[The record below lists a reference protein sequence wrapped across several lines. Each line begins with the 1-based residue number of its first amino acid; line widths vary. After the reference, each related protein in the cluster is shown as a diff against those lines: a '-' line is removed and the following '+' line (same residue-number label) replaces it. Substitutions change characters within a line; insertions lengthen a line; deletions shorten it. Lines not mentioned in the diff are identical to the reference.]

1 MAYCTPFILAEA
13 NDHRITCL
21 NFVHLISDHLPEHS
35 HKLKVHLLLHLV
47 DNMVDYGCCSCFS
60 TERWISMQLHVIFL
74 CLFRFEAEN
83 SFLRAQNI
91 YSNRQAPSRDICNS
105 FAVLNDL
112 RHISSGGYIASGSR
126 HRYSLIL
133 VTHTVTILKGVVMD
147 WPNSS

>member
-1 MAYCTPFILAEA
+1 MGVVLVSALRGEF
-13 NDHRITCL
+13 
-21 NFVHLISDHLPEHS
+21 LIIQHAIACD
-35 HKLKVHLLLHLV
+35 
-47 DNMVDYGCCSCFS
+47 F
-60 TERWISMQLHVIFL
+60 FL

-147 WPNSS
+147 